1 MVTQKG
7 AVSVTNPDGS
17 ALPEI
22 MAISRHTFDIHVNL
36 RQGST
41 LVPFGAMVLSS
52 DAEYKSF
59 GDLFSKV
66 ATAFRAY
73 YPDKGR
79 VTLDFEY
86 KKLVPGALHVKQVRE
101 IPSADLNATNG
112 TFLLH
117 ASNEWQVFQGEYGN
131 VLANHRLKSLLQLQA
146 RDLKLTTNAFQQSV
160 LRHAS
165 IDFILDG
172 ERVNLSGDPATFPG
186 YAHGIGAS
194 DPYNTPVTDS
204 WTVAG
209 TNNHQRMNLT
219 ISLRTAANAN
229 QSPLITLADS
239 QIELRAVYSNA
250 VPVIEFGPQTN
261 YVTEDSVILT
271 PKQSTNAQSI
281 EQTRVVAADKGA
293 AIRTT
298 FYWPQPPIGIAAGY
312 TAPLI
317 AWKETRIEG
326 LTSEPIVLRDY
337 FSQTYRPEHHN
348 FSENFLFEPALEPGI
363 SPAILGELRVKD
375 IRQIYVYWGGLDH
388 EAQILVAGENGQ
400 FRPLVGKSTK

>member
-1 MVTQKG
+1 
-7 AVSVTNPDGS
+7 
-17 ALPEI
+17 
-22 MAISRHTFDIHVNL
+22 
-36 RQGST
+36 
-41 LVPFGAMVLSS
+41 
-52 DAEYKSF
+52 
-59 GDLFSKV
+59 
-66 ATAFRAY
+66 
-73 YPDKGR
+73 
-79 VTLDFEY
+79 
-86 KKLVPGALHVKQVRE
+86 
-101 IPSADLNATNG
+101 
-112 TFLLH
+112 
-117 ASNEWQVFQGEYGN
+117 
-131 VLANHRLKSLLQLQA
+131 
-146 RDLKLTTNAFQQSV
+146 
-160 LRHAS
+160 
-165 IDFILDG
+165 
-172 ERVNLSGDPATFPG
+172 
-186 YAHGIGAS
+186 
-194 DPYNTPVTDS
+194 
-204 WTVAG
+204 
-209 TNNHQRMNLT
+209 
-219 ISLRTAANAN
+219 
-229 QSPLITLADS
+229 
-239 QIELRAVYSNA
+239 LRAVYSNA

-261 YVTEDSVILT
+261 YVTEDSVILR
-271 PKQSTNAQSI
+271 PRQSTNAQSI